1 MVKDNAKFLYIPN
14 PVLTMLMSYVN
25 MVHWSN
31 QDIDIDILLLTKF
44 QKLFRF
50 HQFSNYY
57 SLSVPESYGAYYTAF
72 SYVISSFSS
81 GLWQFLGLFLVFM
94 TLNVLKNN

>member
-31 QDIDIDILLLTKF
+31 QDIDIDTKYVYAILS
-44 QKLFRF
+44 
-50 HQFSNYY
+50 H
-57 SLSVPESYGAYYTAF
+57 E
-72 SYVISSFSS
+72 
-81 GLWQFLGLFLVFM
+81 
-94 TLNVLKNN
+94 